1 MGRRRLKS
9 SLLKLRPRYIH
20 AGGVSDMAAAAMS
33 AAVMS
38 APATA
43 AAGRVSI
50 EYTVCTIK

>member
-20 AGGVSDMAAAAMS
+20 AGGVSNVAAAAMS